1 MKNLYIIVTA
11 LFAIILVTSC
21 SGEEVVPPIPS
32 VVTNDSIPASPEE
45 KEDSTEN
52 DTILDVPSGLS
63 VDYGSWENDKDD
75 NGGTAE

>member
-11 LFAIILVTSC
+11 LFATILVTSC

>member
-1 MKNLYIIVTA
+1 MKNLYIILTA

-21 SGEEVVPPIPS
+21 SGEEIVPPVPPLII
-32 VVTNDSIPASPEE
+32 NDSIPTSPKEE
-45 KEDSTEN
+45 EDSTEN
-52 DTILDVPSGLS
+52 DTIQDVSNGLS

>member
-1 MKNLYIIVTA
+1 MKNLYIILTA

-21 SGEEVVPPIPS
+21 SREEVVPPIPS
-32 VVTNDSIPASPEE
+32 VVINDSIPASPEE
-45 KEDSTEN
+45 KGDSTGN
-52 DTILDVPSGLS
+52 DSIRDVSNGLS